1 MMRSTLGRGLVSTL
15 AAMTAAIVIPLAS
28 AGAHPSATGKP
39 VAVTGSVGHVRGI
52 SAELEGTV
60 TPGTQTTSY
69 YFQYGP
75 TAAFGSQTTPGNLPP
90 GSARVKVGQTVTGLL
105 PGYHYRLI
113 ATSAAGSSTGKE
125 RIYTAKALKISF
137 TLAKP
142 TAPTVYGSPLAI
154 TGSLAG
160 PTNAH
165 REIVLQESP
174 YPFLAPFAT
183 LGTPIFTNAAGGFVL
198 PVASLTSSTQF
209 RVSTVDPR
217 PIYSPVVTEQV
228 AVKVTLKVRTS
239 ARKGLVRLYGT
250 ISPAEPGARVYFQL
264 RKAVRPG
271 GKSENTTRFAT
282 QFTTAVK
289 RATKT
294 SSRFSTIVEVAHG
307 GRYRAYVQVKNKGP
321 LVAGAST
328 TVVLAAAPTAK
339 KH

>member
-1 MMRSTLGRGLVSTL
+1 MMRSTLGRRLVPTL
-15 AAMTAAIVIPLAS
+15 AATAAAIVLPLAS
-28 AGAHPSATGKP
+28 AAAHPVTTGKP
-39 VAVTGSVGHVRGI
+39 LAVTGAVSHVRGT

-75 TAAFGSQTTPGNLPP
+75 TSAFGSQTTPGSLPP

-125 RIYTAKALKISF
+125 RIYTVKTLKVAF
-137 TLAKP
+137 TLVKP
-142 TAPTVYGSPLAI
+142 SSPTVYGRPLTI
-154 TGSLAG
+154 SGSLAG
-160 PTNAH
+160 PANAH

-174 YPFLAPFAT
+174 YPFLDPFAT
-183 LGTPIFTNAAGGFVL
+183 LGTPIFTNAAGGFVF
-198 PVASLTSSTQF
+198 PVASLTASTQF

-217 PIYSPVVTEQV
+217 PIYSPTVTEQV
-228 AVKVTLKVRTS
+228 AFKVTLKVRTS
-239 ARKGLVRLYGT
+239 AHKGLVRLYGT
-250 ISPAEPGARVYFQL
+250 ISPAVPGARVYFQL
-264 RKAVRPG
+264 QKAVRPG

-282 QFTTAVK
+282 QFTTVVK

-294 SSRFSTIVEVAHG
+294 SSRFSAIVEVARG
-307 GRYRAYVQVKNKGP
+307 GRYRAYVQVKKKGP

-328 TVVLAAAPTAK
+328 TVVLAAAPTTK